1 MTLNISKKTARNFL
15 LLKQRLLPP
24 KSFVGKKGIA
34 EVFNKLRLI
43 QYDPLNICGR
53 NVDLVLQSRIKKIH
67 PNAYYDWL
75 YNEKQGIECYD
86 KELCI
91 IPISDLPLCLQMTP
105 NVNRQNRF
113 KKFLSEQKKDIEALL
128 IKIDKNGPICSSDIK
143 NSQKVHVFW
152 QDDRWGRAALDTL
165 WRLGRLVI
173 AKRENGRKYYDLPK
187 KVYGEKFIKADS
199 KTKISPQ
206 HILRRIRAVGML
218 PKSGTG
224 QAWLGIGTGRDI
236 SPIASNMIKNGDLLE
251 IKVEGVNRTFI
262 IDATDKKLIYET
274 EKQDAFPKQVAFLA
288 PLDNLLWDR
297 QMIKEIFD
305 FDYRWE
311 VYFPPS
317 QRKFGYYVLPILYG
331 DHLIG
336 RIEPVLK
343 DKTLEIKGLWFRPN
357 FLKDNS
363 FEKEFPRSLNEFQ
376 QFLNAQSIKRKS
388 SLSG

>member
-53 NVDLVLQSRIKKIH
+53 NVDLVLQSRIKEIH

-165 WRLGRLVI
+165 WRLGQLVI

-187 KVYGEKFIKADS
+187 KVYGEKFIKIDS
-199 KTKISPQ
+199 KIKIGPR
-206 HILRRIRAVGML
+206 HILRRVRAVGML

-224 QAWLGIGTGRDI
+224 QAWLGMGVGKDI
-236 SPIASNMIKNGDLLE
+236 LPIVTNMIKNHDLIE
-251 IKVEGVNRTFI
+251 IKMEGVDRI
-262 IDATDKKLIYET
+262 YLINAKDQGLIHEV
-274 EKQDAFPKQVAFLA
+274 EKQDVYPKKVTFLA

-297 QMIKEIFD
+297 QMVREIFD

-311 VYFPPS
+311 VYFPPP

-331 DHLIG
+331 DRLVG

-343 DKTLEIKGLWFRPN
+343 DETLEIKGLWFEDN
-357 FLKDNS
+357 FSKDKQ
-363 FEKEFPRSLNEFQ
+363 FEKEFSHSLKQFQ
-376 QFLNAQSIKRKS
+376 QFLEAKAIRWKTAV
-388 SLSG
+388 